1 MKYAPY
7 DFQDRSRFLA
17 IRAAAVEARKHDRAY
32 AAAYA
37 VAHHKAATPAPV
49 APRGLLARILGRAA

>member
-1 MKYAPY
+1 MKYEPY
-7 DFQDRSRFLA
+7 DFHDRARFEA
-17 IRAAAVEARKHDRAY
+17 IRAAALDTRKHDRAY

-37 VAHHKAATPAPV
+37 VAQYKASVPAPV